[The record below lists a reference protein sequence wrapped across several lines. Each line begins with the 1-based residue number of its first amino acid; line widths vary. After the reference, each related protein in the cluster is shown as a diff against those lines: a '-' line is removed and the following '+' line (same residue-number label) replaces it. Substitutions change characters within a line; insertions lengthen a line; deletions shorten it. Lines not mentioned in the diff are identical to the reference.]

1 MHISEMLLV
10 CIQGLGE
17 GVVMPSM
24 NSLVA
29 NAVPLNLKATALGLI
44 FLGFNSGG

>member
-1 MHISEMLLV
+1 MLLKLDV
-10 CIQGLGE
+10 FGMQGLGE

-29 NAVPLNLKATALGLI
+29 KTVPMKSKATALGMI